1 VLNLTG
7 ANAKGKST
15 KGTVG
20 GCMAVT
26 AHHRR
31 AGESESLLGTNNMDN
46 ALPLVIQAEVC
57 DTEIPDILLEGYTLC
72 PRIVLLDEAGNVF
85 QGLP

>member
-1 VLNLTG
+1 MFNLTG

-20 GCMAVT
+20 GCVAVT
-26 AHHRR
+26 AHHRC
-31 AGESESLLGTNNMDN
+31 AGKSEPLLGSNDVDN

-72 PRIVLLDEAGNVF
+72 PRVVLLDEAGNVF